1 MIYCDLH
8 THSTFSDGTLT
19 PTGIIELAD
28 KLGLA
33 AVALTDHNNVDG
45 LPEFIAA
52 GKGKQVKTVAGAEFS
67 VDYEGTELHLLGL
80 YLPEGCFDRVSGLM
94 EDVNRRKEES
104 NLALVAALDKA
115 GYRLDYKKIKASTPK
130 GKLNRSDIAQAL
142 MEAGYVSSIDE
153 AFTKLLDPERGYY
166 VEPQRLTVWQILDLI
181 REVGGV
187 SVLAHPFLNLNESQ
201 LEEFLPRAKAYGL
214 VGMEC
219 HYSEFTPQQTQ
230 SALALADRF
239 GLLPS
244 GGSDFHGDRKPHIQ
258 LGTGTGSLAVP
269 AAWAEALK
277 P

>member
-1 MIYCDLH
+1 MKYCDLH

-19 PTGIIELAD
+19 PTEIVELAEE
-28 KLGLA
+28 LGLT

-45 LPEFIAA
+45 LSELLAA

-80 YLPEGCFDRVSGLM
+80 YLPEGCFDRVSALM

-104 NLALVAALDKA
+104 NLALVAALAKA
-115 GYRLDYKKIKASTPK
+115 GYRLDYEKIKASTPK
-130 GKLNRSDIAQAL
+130 GKLNRANIAQAL
-142 MEAGYVSSIDE
+142 MEAGYVSSVDE
-153 AFTKLLDPERGYY
+153 AFKRLLGKNVGYY
-166 VEPQRLTVWQILDLI
+166 VEPRRLTVWQMLELI

-201 LEEFLPRAKAYGL
+201 LEEFLPRAKACGL

-219 HYSEFTPQQTQ
+219 RYSEFSPQQTQ
-230 SALALADRF
+230 CALALAERF

-258 LGTGTGSLAVP
+258 LGTGTGDLAVP